1 MTGMDEGEGRGLDS
15 GSGAGM
21 TGMDEGEGRGLDS
34 GPRFGARGEAFRRND
49 GYEKVFPKA
58 MSGQKEIQ
66 RTVLV
71 VEDDDSLQDVLT
83 YNLTK
88 KGYRVLQALD
98 GDRALELARESDPD
112 VIVLDIMLPGLDGL
126 EVCRIVRREMATPI
140 LILTA
145 RDQELDKVGGLELGA
160 DDYMTKPFSIRELMA
175 RVGALIRRREMDVGP
190 PESNKNIS
198 VGGLTLNLEARTAYM
213 FGKSLDLRPKEYDLL
228 AFLAGHPGRAYTR
241 NDLLDEVWGTEFFGD
256 PRTVDV
262 HIRWLREKI
271 EREPGTPRHIIT
283 IRGTGYR
290 FEE

>member
-1 MTGMDEGEGRGLDS
+1 MVE
-15 GSGAGM
+15 
-21 TGMDEGEGRGLDS
+21 
-34 GPRFGARGEAFRRND
+34 
-49 GYEKVFPKA
+49 
-58 MSGQKEIQ
+58 QKDIQ

-71 VEDDDSLQDVLT
+71 VEDDDSLQEVLA
-83 YNLTK
+83 YNLSR
-88 KGYRVLQALD
+88 KGYRVVQATD
-98 GDRALELARESDPD
+98 GDRGLEVAREEKPD

-190 PESNKNIS
+190 RETEKSIR
-198 VGGLTLNLEARTAYM
+198 VGGLALNLEARTAQIS
-213 FGKSLDLRPKEYDLL
+213 GKSLDLRPKEYDLL
-228 AFLAGHPGRAYTR
+228 AFLASHPGRAYTR
-241 NDLLDEVWGTEFFGD
+241 NDLLDEVWGTEYFGD

-271 EREPGTPRHIIT
+271 EKEPGSPRHIIT

>member
-1 MTGMDEGEGRGLDS
+1 
-15 GSGAGM
+15 
-21 TGMDEGEGRGLDS
+21 
-34 GPRFGARGEAFRRND
+34 
-49 GYEKVFPKA
+49 
-58 MSGQKEIQ
+58 MSMMKEIQ

-71 VEDDDSLQDVLT
+71 VEDDDSLQDVLA
-83 YNLTK
+83 YNLDR
-88 KGYRVLQALD
+88 KGYRVLQAVD
-98 GDRALELARESDPD
+98 GDAALEMARENKPD
-112 VIVLDIMLPGLDGL
+112 LIVLDIMLPGLDGL

-160 DDYMTKPFSIRELMA
+160 DDYMTKPFSIRELLA

-190 PESNKNIS
+190 PEDEKSIS
-198 VGGLTLNLEARTAYM
+198 VGDLTLNLEARTAHVS
-213 FGKSLDLRPKEYDLL
+213 GKVLDLRPKEYDLL

-241 NDLLDEVWGTEFFGD
+241 NELLDEVWGTEYFGD

-271 EREPGTPRHIIT
+271 ERKPGSPRHIIT

>member
-1 MTGMDEGEGRGLDS
+1 MTQR
-15 GSGAGM
+15 
-21 TGMDEGEGRGLDS
+21 
-34 GPRFGARGEAFRRND
+34 
-49 GYEKVFPKA
+49 
-58 MSGQKEIQ
+58 EIQ

-83 YNLTK
+83 YNLTRR
-88 KGYRVLQALD
+88 GYEVLQAFD
-98 GDRALELARESDPD
+98 GDAALDLARERNPD
-112 VIVLDIMLPGLDGL
+112 LIVLDIMLPGLDGL

-160 DDYMTKPFSIRELMA
+160 DDYMTKPFSIRELLA

-190 PESNKNIS
+190 PESEKSIS
-198 VGGLTLNLEARTAYM
+198 VGDLVLNLEARSAVM
-213 FGKSLDLRPKEYDLL
+213 SGKSLDLRPKEYDLL

-241 NDLLDEVWGTEFFGD
+241 NELLDQVWGTEYFGD

-271 EREPGTPRHIIT
+271 EREPGSPRRIIT

>member
-1 MTGMDEGEGRGLDS
+1 MQR
-15 GSGAGM
+15 
-21 TGMDEGEGRGLDS
+21 
-34 GPRFGARGEAFRRND
+34 EA
-49 GYEKVFPKA
+49 K
-58 MSGQKEIQ
+58 

-71 VEDDDSLQDVLT
+71 VEDDDSLQDVLS

-88 KGYRVLQALD
+88 TGYDVLQAFD
-98 GDRALELARESDPD
+98 GDQALELARGNAPD
-112 VIVLDIMLPGLDGL
+112 LIVLDIMLPGLDGL

-145 RDQELDKVGGLELGA
+145 RDQEIDKVGGLELGA
-160 DDYMTKPFSIRELMA
+160 DDYMTKPFSIRELIA
-175 RVGALIRRREMDVGP
+175 RVRALIRRREMDVGP
-190 PESNKNIS
+190 PDEKRQINA
-198 VGGLTLNLEARTAYM
+198 GGLTLNLAARTASN

-228 AFLAGHPGRAYTR
+228 ALMAGHPGRAYTR
-241 NDLLDEVWGTEFFGD
+241 NELLDEVWGTEFFGD

-271 EREPGTPRHIIT
+271 ETEPGSPRHIIT

>member
-1 MTGMDEGEGRGLDS
+1 MQQVV
-15 GSGAGM
+15 
-21 TGMDEGEGRGLDS
+21 
-34 GPRFGARGEAFRRND
+34 
-49 GYEKVFPKA
+49 K
-58 MSGQKEIQ
+58 

-88 KGYRVLQALD
+88 KGYRVLQAFD
-98 GDRALELARESDPD
+98 GDEALELARERKPD
-112 VIVLDIMLPGLDGL
+112 VIILDIMLPGLDGL
-126 EVCRIVRREMATPI
+126 EVCRMVRREMATPI

-145 RDQELDKVGGLELGA
+145 RDQEIDKVGGLELGA

-190 PESNKNIS
+190 PEDAKSIN
-198 VGGLTLNLEARTAYM
+198 VGGLTLNLEARTARI
-213 FGKSLDLRPKEYDLL
+213 FGNSLDLRPKEYDLL

-241 NDLLDEVWGTEFFGD
+241 NELLDEVWGMEFFGD

-271 EREPGTPRHIIT
+271 EKEPGVPRHIIT
-283 IRGTGYR
+283 VRGTGYR

>member
-1 MTGMDEGEGRGLDS
+1 MT
-15 GSGAGM
+15 
-21 TGMDEGEGRGLDS
+21 
-34 GPRFGARGEAFRRND
+34 
-49 GYEKVFPKA
+49 
-58 MSGQKEIQ
+58 QKEIQ

-71 VEDDDSLQDVLT
+71 VEDDDSLQDVLS

-88 KGYRVLQALD
+88 NGYRVLQALD
-98 GDRALELARESDPD
+98 GDAALDLARERNPD
-112 VIVLDIMLPGLDGL
+112 LIVLDIMLPGLDGL

-160 DDYMTKPFSIRELMA
+160 DDYMTKPFSIRELLA

-190 PESNKNIS
+190 PEEEKSIS
-198 VGGLTLNLEARTAYM
+198 VGDLNLNLEARTAHM
-213 FGKSLDLRPKEYDLL
+213 TGEPLDLRPKEYDLL

-241 NDLLDEVWGTEFFGD
+241 NELLDQVWGTEYFGD

-271 EREPGTPRHIIT
+271 EREPGSPRHIIT

-290 FEE
+290 FER

>member
-1 MTGMDEGEGRGLDS
+1 MQQEV
-15 GSGAGM
+15 
-21 TGMDEGEGRGLDS
+21 
-34 GPRFGARGEAFRRND
+34 
-49 GYEKVFPKA
+49 K
-58 MSGQKEIQ
+58 

-71 VEDDDSLQDVLT
+71 VEDDDSLQEVLT
-83 YNLTK
+83 YNLKK
-88 KGYRVLQALD
+88 KGYRVLQAFD
-98 GDRALELARESDPD
+98 GDDALELARERKPD

-190 PESNKNIS
+190 PEDAKSIN
-198 VGGLTLNLEARTAYM
+198 VGGLTLNLEARTARN

-228 AFLAGHPGRAYTR
+228 AFLAGHPGRAFTR

-271 EREPGTPRHIIT
+271 EKEPGSPRHIIT

>member
-1 MTGMDEGEGRGLDS
+1 M
-15 GSGAGM
+15 
-21 TGMDEGEGRGLDS
+21 
-34 GPRFGARGEAFRRND
+34 
-49 GYEKVFPKA
+49 
-58 MSGQKEIQ
+58 KEIQ

-71 VEDDDSLQDVLT
+71 VEDDDSLQDVLA
-83 YNLTK
+83 YNLDR
-88 KGYRVLQALD
+88 KGYRVLQAVD
-98 GDRALELARESDPD
+98 GDAALEMARENKPD
-112 VIVLDIMLPGLDGL
+112 LIVLDIMLPGLDGL

-160 DDYMTKPFSIRELMA
+160 DDYMTKPFSIRELLA

-190 PESNKNIS
+190 PEDEKSIS
-198 VGGLTLNLEARTAYM
+198 VGDLTLNLEARTAHVS
-213 FGKSLDLRPKEYDLL
+213 GKVLDLRPKEYDLL

-241 NDLLDEVWGTEFFGD
+241 NELLDEVWGTEYFGD

-271 EREPGTPRHIIT
+271 ERKPGSPRHIIT

>member
-1 MTGMDEGEGRGLDS
+1 M
-15 GSGAGM
+15 
-21 TGMDEGEGRGLDS
+21 
-34 GPRFGARGEAFRRND
+34 
-49 GYEKVFPKA
+49 
-58 MSGQKEIQ
+58 
-66 RTVLV
+66 V

-88 KGYRVLQALD
+88 KGYRVLQAFD
-98 GDRALELARESDPD
+98 GDKALDLARERNPD
-112 VIVLDIMLPGLDGL
+112 VIVLDIMLPGMDGL

-190 PESNKNIS
+190 PEGQKSIS
-198 VGGLTLNLEARTAYM
+198 VGALTLNLEARTASAS
-213 FGKSLDLRPKEYDLL
+213 GKSLDLRPKEYDLL
-228 AFLAGHPGRAYTR
+228 AFLAGHPGRAFTR

-271 EREPGTPRHIIT
+271 EREPGSPRHIIT

>member
-1 MTGMDEGEGRGLDS
+1 MPGFCMQQEV
-15 GSGAGM
+15 
-21 TGMDEGEGRGLDS
+21 
-34 GPRFGARGEAFRRND
+34 
-49 GYEKVFPKA
+49 K
-58 MSGQKEIQ
+58 

-71 VEDDDSLQDVLT
+71 VEDDDSLQEVLT
-83 YNLTK
+83 YNLRK
-88 KGYRVLQALD
+88 KGYRVLQAFD
-98 GDRALELARESDPD
+98 GDDALELARERKPD

-190 PESNKNIS
+190 PEDAKSIN
-198 VGGLTLNLEARTAYM
+198 VGGLTLNLEARTARN

-228 AFLAGHPGRAYTR
+228 AFLAGHPGRAFTR

-271 EREPGTPRHIIT
+271 EKEPGSPRHIIT

>member
-1 MTGMDEGEGRGLDS
+1 MT
-15 GSGAGM
+15 
-21 TGMDEGEGRGLDS
+21 
-34 GPRFGARGEAFRRND
+34 
-49 GYEKVFPKA
+49 
-58 MSGQKEIQ
+58 QKEIQ

-71 VEDDDSLQDVLT
+71 VEDDDSLQDVLS
-83 YNLTK
+83 YNLTR
-88 KGYRVLQALD
+88 KGYQVLQAFD
-98 GDRALELARESDPD
+98 GDKALDLARERNPD
-112 VIVLDIMLPGLDGL
+112 LIVLDIMLPGLDGL

-160 DDYMTKPFSIRELMA
+160 DDYMTKPFSIRELLA

-190 PESNKNIS
+190 PESEKSIS
-198 VGGLTLNLEARTAYM
+198 VGDLTLNLEARTALVS
-213 FGKSLDLRPKEYDLL
+213 GESLDLRPKEYDLL

-241 NDLLDEVWGTEFFGD
+241 NELLDQVWGTDYFGD

-271 EREPGTPRHIIT
+271 EREPGSPRRIIT

>member
-1 MTGMDEGEGRGLDS
+1 MMS
-15 GSGAGM
+15 
-21 TGMDEGEGRGLDS
+21 
-34 GPRFGARGEAFRRND
+34 
-49 GYEKVFPKA
+49 A
-58 MSGQKEIQ
+58 MKETQ

-71 VEDDDSLQDVLT
+71 VEDDDSLQDVLA
-83 YNLTK
+83 YNLDR
-88 KGYRVLQALD
+88 KGYRVLQAVD
-98 GDRALELARESDPD
+98 GDAALEMARENKPD
-112 VIVLDIMLPGLDGL
+112 LIVLDIMLPGLDGL

-160 DDYMTKPFSIRELMA
+160 DDYMTKPFSIRELLA

-190 PESNKNIS
+190 PESEKSIS
-198 VGGLTLNLEARTAYM
+198 VGDLTLNLEARTAQM

-241 NDLLDEVWGTEFFGD
+241 NELLDQVWGTEYFGD

-271 EREPGTPRHIIT
+271 ERKPGSPRHIIT

>member
-1 MTGMDEGEGRGLDS
+1 MMS
-15 GSGAGM
+15 
-21 TGMDEGEGRGLDS
+21 
-34 GPRFGARGEAFRRND
+34 
-49 GYEKVFPKA
+49 A
-58 MSGQKEIQ
+58 MKEIQ

-71 VEDDDSLQDVLT
+71 VEDDDSLQDVLA
-83 YNLTK
+83 YNLDR
-88 KGYRVLQALD
+88 KGYRVLQAVD
-98 GDRALELARESDPD
+98 GDAALEMARENKPD
-112 VIVLDIMLPGLDGL
+112 LIVLDIMLPGLDGL

-160 DDYMTKPFSIRELMA
+160 DDYMTKPFSIRELLA

-190 PESNKNIS
+190 PEPEKSIK
-198 VGGLTLNLEARTAYM
+198 VGELALNLEARTAQM

-241 NDLLDEVWGTEFFGD
+241 NELLDQVWGTEYFGD

-271 EREPGTPRHIIT
+271 EREPGSPRHIIT

>member
-1 MTGMDEGEGRGLDS
+1 MS
-15 GSGAGM
+15 
-21 TGMDEGEGRGLDS
+21 
-34 GPRFGARGEAFRRND
+34 
-49 GYEKVFPKA
+49 A
-58 MSGQKEIQ
+58 MKEIQ

-71 VEDDDSLQDVLT
+71 VEDDDSLQDVLA
-83 YNLTK
+83 YNLDR
-88 KGYRVLQALD
+88 KGYRVLQAVD
-98 GDRALELARESDPD
+98 GDAALEMARENKPD
-112 VIVLDIMLPGLDGL
+112 LIVLDIMLPGLDGL

-145 RDQELDKVGGLELGA
+145 RGQELDKVGGLELGA
-160 DDYMTKPFSIRELMA
+160 DDYMTKPFSIRELLA

-190 PESNKNIS
+190 PDEGKCIS
-198 VGGLTLNLEARTAYM
+198 VGDLTLNLEARTAHVS
-213 FGKSLDLRPKEYDLL
+213 GKVLDLRPKEYDLL

-241 NDLLDEVWGTEFFGD
+241 NELLDEVWGTEYFGD

-271 EREPGTPRHIIT
+271 ERKPGSPRHIIT

>member
-1 MTGMDEGEGRGLDS
+1 MT
-15 GSGAGM
+15 
-21 TGMDEGEGRGLDS
+21 
-34 GPRFGARGEAFRRND
+34 
-49 GYEKVFPKA
+49 
-58 MSGQKEIQ
+58 QKEIQ

-71 VEDDDSLQDVLT
+71 VEDDDSLQDVLS
-83 YNLTK
+83 YNLTRR
-88 KGYRVLQALD
+88 GYEVLQAFD
-98 GDRALELARESDPD
+98 GDKALDLARERNPD
-112 VIVLDIMLPGLDGL
+112 LIVLDIMLPGLDGL
-126 EVCRIVRREMATPI
+126 EVCRIVRREMATLI

-160 DDYMTKPFSIRELMA
+160 DDYMTKPFSIRELLA

-190 PESNKNIS
+190 PESEKSIS
-198 VGGLTLNLEARTAYM
+198 VGDLTLNLEARTALVS
-213 FGKSLDLRPKEYDLL
+213 GESLDLRPKEYDLL

-241 NDLLDEVWGTEFFGD
+241 NELLDQVWGTDYFGD

-271 EREPGTPRHIIT
+271 EREPGSPRRIIT

>member
-1 MTGMDEGEGRGLDS
+1 M
-15 GSGAGM
+15 
-21 TGMDEGEGRGLDS
+21 
-34 GPRFGARGEAFRRND
+34 
-49 GYEKVFPKA
+49 
-58 MSGQKEIQ
+58 KEIQ
-66 RTVLV
+66 RTILV
-71 VEDDDSLQDVLT
+71 VEDDDSLQDVLA
-83 YNLTK
+83 YNLDR
-88 KGYRVLQALD
+88 KGYRVLQAVD
-98 GDRALELARESDPD
+98 GDAALEMARENKPD
-112 VIVLDIMLPGLDGL
+112 LIVLDIMLPGLDGL

-160 DDYMTKPFSIRELMA
+160 DDYMTKPFSIRELLA

-190 PESNKNIS
+190 PESEKSIS
-198 VGGLTLNLEARTAYM
+198 VGDLTLNLEARTAQM

-241 NDLLDEVWGTEFFGD
+241 NELLDQVWGTEYFGD

-271 EREPGTPRHIIT
+271 ERKPGSPRHIIT

>member
-1 MTGMDEGEGRGLDS
+1 
-15 GSGAGM
+15 
-21 TGMDEGEGRGLDS
+21 
-34 GPRFGARGEAFRRND
+34 
-49 GYEKVFPKA
+49 
-58 MSGQKEIQ
+58 MSVQQEIQ

-88 KGYRVLQALD
+88 RGYRVVQAFD
-98 GDRALELARESDPD
+98 GDRALELAREREPD
-112 VIVLDIMLPGLDGL
+112 LIVLDIMLPGLDGL

-160 DDYMTKPFSIRELMA
+160 DDYMTKPFSIRELIA

-190 PESNKNIS
+190 PEAETNIR
-198 VGGLTLNLEARTAYM
+198 VGDLELNLEARTAHAA
-213 FGKSLDLRPKEYDLL
+213 GKSLDLRPKEYDLL
-228 AFLAGHPGRAYTR
+228 AFMASHPGRAYTR
-241 NDLLDEVWGTEFFGD
+241 NELLDEVWGTEYFGD

-262 HIRWLREKI
+262 HVRWLREKI
-271 EREPGTPRHIIT
+271 EREPGSPRRIIT

-290 FEE
+290 FEG